1 MLYRTRRTAD
11 LRRPESKG
19 GGRYK
24 VHRRRTGRLVTARGE
39 TARRHARRRLLDGSH
54 DRLLLLLFLDH
65 GHGHHGHARADGDP
79 GPDESRQGED
89 GQGDVHR
96 LRARAFCLLPCV
108 RSLRDQARRS
118 IASVVR
124 SLARSRLRSR
134 LAPIF
139 ISPSNPRRVRSTRA
153 RLVDRFARVLARAI
167 DVDETASP
175 NPRARDRDED
185 SRRVASRRA
194 IDRATATDPFARIP
208 RCRPTSSFSRAR
220 AIAHLNCDE
229 TMKR

>member
-39 TARRHARRRLLDGSH
+39 TARRHASRRLLDGSH

-89 GQGDVHR
+89 GQRDVHR
-96 LRARAFCLLPCV
+96 LRAGHYVFFRVFVVCDV
-108 RSLRDQARRS
+108 RRDD
-118 IASVVR
+118 
-124 SLARSRLRSR
+124 RSRQSFVRRPFAPS
-134 LAPIF
+134 APIF
-139 ISPSNPRRVRSTRA
+139 ISLESSSRSIDARAPRRSFHA
-153 RLVDRFARVLARAI
+153 R
-167 DVDETASP
+167 
-175 NPRARDRDED
+175 PRARVRRRRKRIAEPARARPRRGFA
-185 SRRVASRRA
+185 SRRVASRV
-194 IDRATATDPFARIP
+194 DRATATDPFARIP
-208 RCRPTSSFSRAR
+208 RCRPTSSSARAR
-220 AIAHLNCDE
+220 AR
-229 TMKR
+229 T